1 MEPYQPNPD
10 RLLTPDQIQSIPVSW
25 FNTVNRLATALK
37 LNTDRQPLSVN
48 SKALEIDTLQ
58 IEILTELYGLPEEI
72 VLAYHYSSKKDKGEM
87 INIFYDYLERWPE
100 PLSQDQIEERYKLP
114 RGYSRDLMNLA
125 INKIAGYKNRDIGI
139 EGDHLRYAG
148 KYRVFIELA
157 NALSIPVEE
166 VRPRDV
172 SKDVLKAELLK
183 VSKDIM
189 NVINRTEDEVLTL
202 RDYPIQPDVLR
213 HMIFDYFGLTN
224 IEKPRLKPTEIAARY
239 SFKTAELAL
248 SVIEKARK
256 ILKKHHSKTRNP
268 IPQTL

>member
-48 SKALEIDTLQ
+48 SQALEIDTLQ
-58 IEILTELYGLPEEI
+58 IEILTELYGLPEE
-72 VLAYHYSSKKDKGEM
+72 VVSAYHNTAVLNKAEM
-87 INIFYDYLERWPE
+87 INIFYGYIDRWPE
-100 PLSQDQIEERYKLP
+100 PLSQDQIEERYNLP
-114 RGYSRDLMNLA
+114 KGYSRDLMNLA
-125 INKIAGYKNRDIGI
+125 INRIAGYKNRDIGI
-139 EGDHLRYAG
+139 EGDHLRYVG

-157 NALSIPVEE
+157 SALSIPVEE

-183 VSKDIM
+183 VSEDIM
-189 NVINRTEDEVLTL
+189 NLINRTEDTVLTL
-202 RDYPIQPDVLR
+202 RDYPILPDVLR
-213 HMIFDYFGLTN
+213 HMIFDYFGLIN
-224 IEKPRLKPTEIAARY
+224 IEKPRLKPSEIAAKY
-239 SFKTAELAL
+239 DFNTVELAL

-256 ILKKHHSKTRNP
+256 ILKKYHSKTRNP